1 MVQGLRHVMNGNE
14 RLANSVKWRTRAKPK
29 EAVKLGDILTKLM
42 DKRLSPRQ
50 AKFEAITELWQQLL
64 PANLCQHCKIVDMS
78 NAELKV
84 SVDSPSYAN
93 ELRWCS
99 SELLEQL
106 QQRCPRARIKKIKF
120 TVG

>member
-1 MVQGLRHVMNGNE
+1 MNGNE
-14 RLANSVKWRTRAKPK
+14 QLANSVKWRTRAKR

-42 DKRLSPRQ
+42 DEQLSPRQ

-64 PANLCQHCKIVDMS
+64 PPNLCQHCKIVGIS
-78 NAELKV
+78 GGELEV
-84 SVDSPSYAN
+84 LVESPSYAN

>member
-1 MVQGLRHVMNGNE
+1 MNSNE
-14 RLANSVKWRTRAKPK
+14 QLANSVKWRTRAKPE
-29 EAVKLGDILTKLM
+29 EAVKLGDIVTKLM
-42 DKRLSPRQ
+42 DEQLSGQQ
-50 AKFEAITELWQQLL
+50 ARFEAITELWQQLL
-64 PANLCQHCKIVDMS
+64 PVNLYQHCKIVDMS

-84 SVDSPSYAN
+84 LVDSPSYAN

-106 QQRCPRARIKKIKF
+106 QQHYPRARIKKIKF

>member
-1 MVQGLRHVMNGNE
+1 MNGNE
-14 RLANSVKWRTRAKPK
+14 RLANSVKWRTRAKP
-29 EAVKLGDILTKLM
+29 EGAVKLGDILTKLM

-99 SELLEQL
+99 SELLSQL